1 MGTVKRRKRK
11 REGEGNGTA
20 HNMRVGT
27 NDVSFERTGAP
38 GGPALLLLSTEQR
51 LSVEFASAPRAL
63 VEARGAL
70 GGLQW
75 LSGGWNLNAI
85 FPLPKPRK
93 L

>member
-51 LSVEFASAPRAL
+51 LAVRCTPTSTDGRLLAASPQPFT
-63 VEARGAL
+63 RGKHVRL
-70 GGLQW
+70 EV
-75 LSGGWNLNAI
+75 
-85 FPLPKPRK
+85 
-93 L
+93 